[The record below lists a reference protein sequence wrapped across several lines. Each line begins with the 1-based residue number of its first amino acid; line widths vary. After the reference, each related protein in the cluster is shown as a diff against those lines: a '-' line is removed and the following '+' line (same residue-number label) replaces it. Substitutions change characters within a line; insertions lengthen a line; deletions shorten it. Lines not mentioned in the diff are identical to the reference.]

1 MDMTVH
7 VQPTPN
13 PNARKFVLPDKCFP
27 QSLNFPNAQ
36 AASEHDL
43 AAALFGLE
51 GVYNV
56 FFAQDFVTVNK
67 RPDVPWE
74 PLTAAVEAI
83 LDAFL
88 ETKAAQRNDPPDHA
102 TASPSQVE
110 S

>member
-74 PLTAAVEAI
+74 PLTAAVEA
-83 LDAFL
+83 LLGAFL
-88 ETKAAQRNDPPDHA
+88 IANAAQRTDLPGRE
-102 TASPSQVE
+102 TTSPSQAE